1 MTVRG
6 VTSVVVAELV
16 KSLPGAVFA
25 PFDVPSP
32 APQRYAVVWVSMSGK
47 DRPRYSSGQV
57 RDVYTVTVHCVG
69 SDAAQAHWVQEKVNA
84 LTGVK
89 LTLAGRKLWPVEY
102 VTGQPAAL
110 DDDGDSPLVFA
121 VSQFDVMSDPA

>member
-84 LTGVK
+84 LTGAS

>member
-6 VTSVVVAELV
+6 VSSAVVAELV
-16 KSLPGAVFA
+16 KSMPNAVFE
-25 PFDVPSP
+25 PYGVPSP
-32 APQRYAVVWVSMSGK
+32 APQRYAVVWVSMSGR

-84 LTGVK
+84 LTGK
-89 LTLAGRKLWPVEY
+89 SLTLAGRKLWPVEY

-110 DDDGDSPLVFA
+110 DDDGDTPLVFA
-121 VSQFDVMSDPA
+121 VSQFDIVSDQS

>member
-6 VTSVVVAELV
+6 VSSAVVAELV

-32 APQRYAVVWVSMSGK
+32 APQRYAVVWVSMSGR

-57 RDVYTVTVHCVG
+57 RDVFTVTVHCVG

-84 LTGVK
+84 LTGAS

>member
-6 VTSVVVAELV
+6 VTSAVVAGLAS
-16 KSLPGAVFA
+16 SLPGAVFA

-84 LTGVK
+84 LTGAS

-102 VTGQPAAL
+102 VTGQPTAL

-121 VSQFDVMSDPA
+121 VSQFDIVSDPS

>member
-16 KSLPGAVFA
+16 KSMPGAVFA

-84 LTGVK
+84 LTGAS